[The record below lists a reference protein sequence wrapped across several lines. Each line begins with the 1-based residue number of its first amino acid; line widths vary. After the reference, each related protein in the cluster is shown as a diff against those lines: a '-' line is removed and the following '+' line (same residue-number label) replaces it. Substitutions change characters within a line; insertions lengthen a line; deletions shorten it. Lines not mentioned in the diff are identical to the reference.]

1 MTKTHF
7 RIAFRLT
14 TPVLFGYLAL
24 GMGFGLMI
32 SARRYPLFLTPFMS
46 IFMYAGAGQY
56 VAVGLFAAGTPLSM
70 ILITEALVNIR
81 HIVYGLSLISK
92 LKGTGAWK
100 TYIVFALTDETYSIL
115 TAANVPDGAD
125 SGAFYGTI
133 ALLDHAYWIFGTVL
147 GSLLGSALESKTAL
161 PLGGVDFA
169 LTALFAVLLIDRI
182 KQSKDFVPLLIGA
195 ACTAMAIVLWK
206 RGVFP
211 DGSAILPA
219 SLAAGVVCIAVIKA
233 PRRADFTKAFKTAD
247 SSPSFTGKN
256 TTEQNALSAKPI
268 ASVPVNARSAGG
280 EHD

>member
-70 ILITEALVNIR
+70 ILIAEALVYIR

-182 KQSKDFVPLLIGA
+182 KQSKDFAPPLIGG

-233 PRRADFTKAFKTAD
+233 PRRADCTKAFKTAD

-268 ASVPVNARSAGG
+268 ASVPVNTRTAGG

>member
-92 LKGTGAWK
+92 LKGAGAWK

-182 KQSKDFVPLLIGA
+182 KQSKDFAPPLIGA
-195 ACTAMAIVLWK
+195 ACTVMAIVLSK

-219 SLAAGVVCIAVIKA
+219 ALAAGVVCIAVIKA
-233 PRRADFTKAFKTAD
+233 PRRADCTKAFKTAD

>member
-133 ALLDHAYWIFGTVL
+133 ALLDHAYWISGTVL

-182 KQSKDFVPLLIGA
+182 KQSKDFAPPLIGA
-195 ACTAMAIVLWK
+195 ACTAMAIVLRK

>member
-24 GMGFGLMI
+24 GMGFWLMI

-182 KQSKDFVPLLIGA
+182 KQSKDFAPPLIGA

-219 SLAAGVVCIAVIKA
+219 SLAAGFVCIAVIKA
-233 PRRADFTKAFKTAD
+233 PRRADCTKAFKTAD
-247 SSPSFTGKN
+247 SSPPFTGKN
-256 TTEQNALSAKPI
+256 TTEQNALSAKSI
-268 ASVPVNARSAGG
+268 ASVPVNTRTAGG
-280 EHD
+280 KHD